1 MTSYDHIDPTT
12 EGEDRRLIA
21 LNNQIEAWKVQ
32 KDILWGLYEEHRA
45 HARHTETLRS
55 TVNSM
60 LIVASAALVTLATY
74 DKKLNSW
81 DIPAAL
87 LLIGFGF
94 LGFLFSLY
102 HTEKIVKHKIIAD
115 GFRRDLD
122 ETVFTPLSGAHLNDI
137 GARNA
142 KWYPT
147 LSEDPEAN
155 KLVTFVNRFVTF
167 VIVTSENMKIRSSFV
182 LWAMLPSF
190 IAAIGLLL
198 LVIGFGFGF
207 DPLSRTD
214 HS

>member
-1 MTSYDHIDPTT
+1 MTPYDHVDPNPK
-12 EGEDRRLIA
+12 GEDRRLTA
-21 LNNQIEAWKVQ
+21 VSNQIEAWKVQ

-74 DKKLNSW
+74 DRNLNSW

-115 GFRRDLD
+115 AFRSDLD
-122 ETVFTPLSGAHLNDI
+122 DTVFTPLSGAHLNDI

-147 LSEDPEAN
+147 LSEDPDAN
-155 KLVTFVNRFVTF
+155 KFVAFLNRFVTF
-167 VIVTSENMKIRSSFV
+167 VILKSESMKIRSSFV
-182 LWAMLPSF
+182 LWAILPSF

-198 LVIGFGFGF
+198 LVIAI
-207 DPLSRTD
+207 PS
-214 HS
+214 